1 MEQTKRILILG
12 AGFGGLTAA
21 NILRENLSNVHKII
35 VIDKNKSFM
44 MGLVNLWI
52 LYGTRKLQDSFIPL
66 ANLAN
71 KGIEFIND
79 EIIEIDFAK
88 NSIST
93 KFRGKFD
100 YDYLIISLGSELAP
114 EKIDGFI
121 EHGGFNLYDARQM
134 PELRQK
140 ILSLNKGNIA
150 ICIADIPYKCPPAPY
165 EASMLVNDLIVKNGT
180 KDHINIDFYAPSA
193 LALPVAG
200 PDVSLRL
207 VSLLNM
213 NNINFHPLHKIKR
226 VVSNNLIEFEN
237 GNNAKFDLLIG
248 IPPHKVPAVIRECEI
263 TKVGD
268 WIRVDKFTL
277 KTTYDNVFAIGDVTE
292 IALGGMVTI
301 PKAGIFAEAQAK
313 VVAQEIID
321 QITNTKTNAKFDGK
335 GFCFME
341 VGSNEAGYIEV
352 DLYSEDPYTQL
363 HPPSRESYRKKLDFE
378 ETRVK
383 NWLL

>member
-1 MEQTKRILILG
+1 MEQIKRILILG

-21 NILRENLSNVHKII
+21 NILRKNLSNVHKIT

-66 ANLAN
+66 ANLLN
-71 KGIEFIND
+71 KDIEFIND
-79 EIIEIDFAK
+79 EIVGINFTQS
-88 NSIST
+88 SIST
-93 KFRGKFD
+93 KFSGKFD
-100 YDYLIISLGSELAP
+100 YDYLIIALGSDLAP

-121 EHGGFNLYDARQM
+121 EHGGFNLYDAQQI

-140 ILSLNKGNIA
+140 ILSLKKGKIA

-165 EASMLVNDLIVKNGT
+165 EASMLINDLLVKNGT
-180 KDHINIDFYAPSA
+180 RDQIDINFYAPSV
-193 LALPVAG
+193 LTLPVAG
-200 PDVSLRL
+200 PDVSQRL
-207 VSLLNM
+207 VRLLNM
-213 NNINFHPLHKIKR
+213 NNINFHPLHKVKK
-226 VVSNNLIEFEN
+226 VSNDMIKFEN
-237 GNNAKFDLLIG
+237 GNNEKFDLLIVT
-248 IPPHKVPAVIRECEI
+248 PPHKVPTVIRKCEI
-263 TKVGD
+263 TKDWD

-277 KTTYDNVFAIGDVTE
+277 KTMYDNVFAIGDVTE
-292 IALGGMVTI
+292 IVLGGMVTI

-321 QITNTKTNAKFDGK
+321 QITNTKTNSKFDGK

-363 HPPSRESYRKKLDFE
+363 HPPSRESYRKKLEFE

-383 NWLL
+383 NWLF

>member
-1 MEQTKRILILG
+1 MEQIKRILILG

-21 NILRENLSNVHKII
+21 NILRKNLSNVHKIT

-66 ANLAN
+66 ANLLN
-71 KGIEFIND
+71 KDIEFIND
-79 EIIEIDFAK
+79 EIVGINFTQS
-88 NSIST
+88 SIST
-93 KFRGKFD
+93 KFSGKFD
-100 YDYLIISLGSELAP
+100 YDYLIIALGSDLAP

-121 EHGGFNLYDARQM
+121 EHGGFNLYDAQQI

-140 ILSLNKGNIA
+140 ILSLKKGKIA

-165 EASMLVNDLIVKNGT
+165 EASMLINDLLVKNGT
-180 KDHINIDFYAPSA
+180 RDQIDINFYAPSV
-193 LALPVAG
+193 LTLPVAG
-200 PDVSLRL
+200 PDVSQRL
-207 VSLLNM
+207 VRLLNM
-213 NNINFHPLHKIKR
+213 NNINFHPLHKVKK
-226 VVSNNLIEFEN
+226 VSNDMIKFEN
-237 GNNAKFDLLIG
+237 GSNEKFDLLIVT
-248 IPPHKVPAVIRECEI
+248 PPHKVPTVIRKCDI
-263 TKVGD
+263 TKDWD

-277 KTTYDNVFAIGDVTE
+277 KTMYDNVFAIGDVTE
-292 IALGGMVTI
+292 IVLGGSVTI

-321 QITNTKTNAKFDGK
+321 QITNTKTNSKFDGK

-363 HPPSRESYRKKLDFE
+363 HPPSRESYRKKLEFE

-383 NWLL
+383 NWLF

>member
-1 MEQTKRILILG
+1 MEQIKRILILG

-21 NILRENLSNVHKII
+21 NILRKNLSHVHKIT

-66 ANLAN
+66 ANLLN
-71 KGIEFIND
+71 KDIEFIND
-79 EIIEIDFAK
+79 EIVGINFTQS
-88 NSIST
+88 SIST
-93 KFRGKFD
+93 KFSGKFD
-100 YDYLIISLGSELAP
+100 YDYLIISLGSDLAP

-121 EHGGFNLYDARQM
+121 EHGGFNLYDAQQI

-140 ILSLNKGNIA
+140 ILSLNKGKIA

-165 EASMLVNDLIVKNGT
+165 EASMLINDLLVKNGT
-180 KDHINIDFYAPSA
+180 RDQIDIDFYAPSV
-193 LALPVAG
+193 LTLPVAG
-200 PDVSLRL
+200 PDVSQRL
-207 VSLLNM
+207 VRLLNM
-213 NNINFHPLHKIKR
+213 NNINFHPLHKVKK
-226 VVSNNLIEFEN
+226 VSNDMIKFEN
-237 GNNAKFDLLIG
+237 GNNEKFDLLIVT
-248 IPPHKVPAVIRECEI
+248 PPHKVPTVIRKCEI
-263 TKVGD
+263 TKDWD

-277 KTTYDNVFAIGDVTE
+277 KTMYDNVFAIGDVTE
-292 IALGGMVTI
+292 IVLGGMVTI

-321 QITNTKTNAKFDGK
+321 QITNTKTNSKFDGK

-363 HPPSRESYRKKLDFE
+363 HPPSRESYRKKLEFE

-383 NWLL
+383 NWLF

>member
-1 MEQTKRILILG
+1 MEQIKRILILG

-21 NILRENLSNVHKII
+21 NILRKNLSNVHKIT

-66 ANLAN
+66 ANLLN
-71 KGIEFIND
+71 KDIEFIND
-79 EIIEIDFAK
+79 EIVGINFTQS
-88 NSIST
+88 SIST
-93 KFRGKFD
+93 KFSGKFD
-100 YDYLIISLGSELAP
+100 YDYLIIALGSDLAP

-121 EHGGFNLYDARQM
+121 EHGGFNLYDAQQI

-140 ILSLNKGNIA
+140 ILSLKKGKIA

-165 EASMLVNDLIVKNGT
+165 EASMLINDLLVKNGT
-180 KDHINIDFYAPSA
+180 RDQIDIDFYAPSV
-193 LALPVAG
+193 LTLPVAG
-200 PDVSLRL
+200 PDVSQRL
-207 VSLLNM
+207 VRLLNM
-213 NNINFHPLHKIKR
+213 NNINFHPLHKVKK
-226 VVSNNLIEFEN
+226 VSNDMIKFEN
-237 GNNAKFDLLIG
+237 GSNEKFDLLIVT
-248 IPPHKVPAVIRECEI
+248 PPHKVPTVIRKCEI
-263 TKVGD
+263 TKDWD

-277 KTTYDNVFAIGDVTE
+277 KTMYDNVFAIGDVTE
-292 IALGGMVTI
+292 IVLGGMVTI

-321 QITNTKTNAKFDGK
+321 QITNTKTNSKFDGK

-363 HPPSRESYRKKLDFE
+363 HPPSRESYRKKLEFE

-383 NWLL
+383 NWLF

>member
-1 MEQTKRILILG
+1 MEQIKRILILG

-21 NILRENLSNVHKII
+21 NILRKNLSHVHKIT

-66 ANLAN
+66 ANLLN
-71 KGIEFIND
+71 KDIEFIND
-79 EIIEIDFAK
+79 EIVGINFTQS
-88 NSIST
+88 SIST
-93 KFRGKFD
+93 KFSGKFD
-100 YDYLIISLGSELAP
+100 YDYLIISLGSDLAP

-121 EHGGFNLYDARQM
+121 EHGGFNLYDAQQI

-140 ILSLNKGNIA
+140 ILSLNKGKIA

-165 EASMLVNDLIVKNGT
+165 EASMLINDLLVKNGT
-180 KDHINIDFYAPSA
+180 RDQIDIDFYAPSV
-193 LALPVAG
+193 LTLPVAG
-200 PDVSLRL
+200 PDVSQRL
-207 VSLLNM
+207 VRLLNM
-213 NNINFHPLHKIKR
+213 NNINFHPLHKVKK
-226 VVSNNLIEFEN
+226 VSNDMIKFEN
-237 GNNAKFDLLIG
+237 GSNEKFDLLIVT
-248 IPPHKVPAVIRECEI
+248 PPHKVPTVIRKCEI
-263 TKVGD
+263 TKDWD

-277 KTTYDNVFAIGDVTE
+277 KTMYDNVFAIGDVTE
-292 IALGGMVTI
+292 IVLGGMVTI

-321 QITNTKTNAKFDGK
+321 QITNTKTNSKFDGK

-363 HPPSRESYRKKLDFE
+363 HPPSRESYRKKLEFE

-383 NWLL
+383 NWLF

>member
-1 MEQTKRILILG
+1 MEQIKRILILG

-21 NILRENLSNVHKII
+21 NILRKNLSNVHKIT

-66 ANLAN
+66 ANLLN
-71 KGIEFIND
+71 KDIEFIND
-79 EIIEIDFAK
+79 EIVGINFTQS
-88 NSIST
+88 SIST
-93 KFRGKFD
+93 KFSGKFD
-100 YDYLIISLGSELAP
+100 YDYLIISLGSDLAP

-121 EHGGFNLYDARQM
+121 EHGGFNLYDARQI

-140 ILSLNKGNIA
+140 ILSLNKGKIA

-165 EASMLVNDLIVKNGT
+165 EASMLINDLLVKNGT
-180 KDHINIDFYAPSA
+180 RDQIDIDFYAPSV
-193 LALPVAG
+193 LTLPVAG
-200 PDVSLRL
+200 PDVSQRL
-207 VSLLNM
+207 VRLLNV
-213 NNINFHPLHKIKR
+213 NNINFHPLHKVKK
-226 VVSNNLIEFEN
+226 VSNDMIKFEN
-237 GNNAKFDLLIG
+237 GNNEKFDLLIVT
-248 IPPHKVPAVIRECEI
+248 PPHKVPTVIRKCEI
-263 TKVGD
+263 TKDWD

-277 KTTYDNVFAIGDVTE
+277 KTMYDNVFAIGDVTE
-292 IALGGMVTI
+292 IVLGGMVTI

-321 QITNTKTNAKFDGK
+321 QITNTKTNSKFDGK

-363 HPPSRESYRKKLDFE
+363 HPPSRESYRKKLEFE

-383 NWLL
+383 NWLF

>member
-1 MEQTKRILILG
+1 MEQIKRILILG

-21 NILRENLSNVHKII
+21 NILRKNLSNVHKIT

-66 ANLAN
+66 ANLLN
-71 KGIEFIND
+71 KDIEFIND
-79 EIIEIDFAK
+79 EIVGINFTQS
-88 NSIST
+88 SIST
-93 KFRGKFD
+93 KFSGKFD
-100 YDYLIISLGSELAP
+100 YDYLIISLGSDLAP

-121 EHGGFNLYDARQM
+121 EHGGFNLYDAQQI

-140 ILSLNKGNIA
+140 ILSLNKGKIA

-165 EASMLVNDLIVKNGT
+165 EASMLINDLLVKNGT
-180 KDHINIDFYAPSA
+180 RDQIDIDFYAPSV
-193 LALPVAG
+193 LTLPVAG
-200 PDVSLRL
+200 PDVSQRL
-207 VSLLNM
+207 VRLLNM
-213 NNINFHPLHKIKR
+213 NNINFHPLHKVKK
-226 VVSNNLIEFEN
+226 VSNDMIKFEN
-237 GNNAKFDLLIG
+237 GNNEKFDLLIVT
-248 IPPHKVPAVIRECEI
+248 PPHKVPTVIRKCEI
-263 TKVGD
+263 TKDWD

-277 KTTYDNVFAIGDVTE
+277 KTMYDNVFAIGDVTE
-292 IALGGMVTI
+292 IVLGGMVTI

-321 QITNTKTNAKFDGK
+321 QITNTKTNSKFDGK

-363 HPPSRESYRKKLDFE
+363 HPPSRESYRKKLEFE

-383 NWLL
+383 NWLF

>member
-1 MEQTKRILILG
+1 MEQIKRILILG

-21 NILRENLSNVHKII
+21 NILRKNLSHVHKIT

-66 ANLAN
+66 ANLLN
-71 KGIEFIND
+71 KDIEFIND
-79 EIIEIDFAK
+79 EIVGINFTQS
-88 NSIST
+88 SIST
-93 KFRGKFD
+93 KFSGKFD
-100 YDYLIISLGSELAP
+100 YDYLIISLGSDLAP

-121 EHGGFNLYDARQM
+121 EHGGFNLYDAQQI

-140 ILSLNKGNIA
+140 ILSLNKGKIA

-165 EASMLVNDLIVKNGT
+165 EASMLINDLLIKNGT
-180 KDHINIDFYAPSA
+180 RDQIDIDFYAPSV
-193 LALPVAG
+193 LTLPVAG
-200 PDVSLRL
+200 PDVSQRL
-207 VSLLNM
+207 VRLLNM
-213 NNINFHPLHKIKR
+213 NNINFHPLHKVKK
-226 VVSNNLIEFEN
+226 VSNDMIKFEN
-237 GNNAKFDLLIG
+237 GNNEKFDLLILT
-248 IPPHKVPAVIRECEI
+248 PPHKVPTVIRKCEI
-263 TKVGD
+263 TKDWD

-277 KTTYDNVFAIGDVTE
+277 KTMYDNVFAIGDVTE
-292 IALGGMVTI
+292 IVLGGMVTI

-321 QITNTKTNAKFDGK
+321 QITNTKTNSRFDGK

-363 HPPSRESYRKKLDFE
+363 HPPSRESYRKKLEFE

-383 NWLL
+383 NWLF

>member
-1 MEQTKRILILG
+1 MEQIKRILILG

-21 NILRENLSNVHKII
+21 NILRKNLSNVHKIT

-66 ANLAN
+66 ANLLN
-71 KGIEFIND
+71 KDIEFIND
-79 EIIEIDFAK
+79 EIVGINFTQS
-88 NSIST
+88 SIST
-93 KFRGKFD
+93 KFSGKFD
-100 YDYLIISLGSELAP
+100 YDYLIISLGSDLAP

-121 EHGGFNLYDARQM
+121 EHGGFNLYDARQI

-140 ILSLNKGNIA
+140 ILSLNKGKIA

-165 EASMLVNDLIVKNGT
+165 EASMLINDLLVKNGT
-180 KDHINIDFYAPSA
+180 RDQIDIDFYAPSV
-193 LALPVAG
+193 LTLPVAG
-200 PDVSLRL
+200 PDVSQRL
-207 VSLLNM
+207 VRLLNV
-213 NNINFHPLHKIKR
+213 NNINFHPLHKVKK
-226 VVSNNLIEFEN
+226 VSNDMIKFEN
-237 GNNAKFDLLIG
+237 GNNEKFDLLIVT
-248 IPPHKVPAVIRECEI
+248 PPHKVPKVIRKCEI
-263 TKVGD
+263 TKDWD
-268 WIRVDKFTL
+268 WIRVDEFTL
-277 KTTYDNVFAIGDVTE
+277 KSMYDNVFAIGDVTE
-292 IALGGMVTI
+292 IVVGGMVTI

-321 QITNTKTNAKFDGK
+321 QITNTKTNSKFDGK

-363 HPPSRESYRKKLDFE
+363 HPPSRESYRKKLEFE

-383 NWLL
+383 NWLF

>member
-1 MEQTKRILILG
+1 
-12 AGFGGLTAA
+12 
-21 NILRENLSNVHKII
+21 
-35 VIDKNKSFM
+35 

-66 ANLAN
+66 ANLLN
-71 KGIEFIND
+71 KDIEFIND
-79 EIIEIDFAK
+79 EIVGINFTQS
-88 NSIST
+88 SIST
-93 KFRGKFD
+93 KFSGKFD
-100 YDYLIISLGSELAP
+100 YDYLIISLGSDLAP

-121 EHGGFNLYDARQM
+121 EHGGFNLYDAQQI

-140 ILSLNKGNIA
+140 ILSLNKGKIA

-165 EASMLVNDLIVKNGT
+165 EASMLINDLLVKNGT
-180 KDHINIDFYAPSA
+180 RDQIDIDFYAPSV
-193 LALPVAG
+193 LTLPVAG
-200 PDVSLRL
+200 PDVSQRL
-207 VSLLNM
+207 VMLLNM
-213 NNINFHPLHKIKR
+213 NNINFHPLHKVKK
-226 VVSNNLIEFEN
+226 VSNDMIKFEN
-237 GNNAKFDLLIG
+237 GSNEKFDLLIVT
-248 IPPHKVPAVIRECEI
+248 PPHKVPTVIRKCEI
-263 TKVGD
+263 TKDWD

-277 KTTYDNVFAIGDVTE
+277 KTMYDNVFAIGDVTE
-292 IALGGMVTI
+292 IVLGGMVTI

-321 QITNTKTNAKFDGK
+321 QITNTKTNSKFDGK

-363 HPPSRESYRKKLDFE
+363 HPPSRESYRKKLEFE

-383 NWLL
+383 NWLF

>member
-1 MEQTKRILILG
+1 MEQIKRILILG

-21 NILRENLSNVHKII
+21 NILRKNLSHVHKIT

-66 ANLAN
+66 ANLLN
-71 KGIEFIND
+71 KDIEFIND
-79 EIIEIDFAK
+79 EIVGINFTQS
-88 NSIST
+88 SIST
-93 KFRGKFD
+93 KFSGKFD
-100 YDYLIISLGSELAP
+100 YDYLIIALGSDLAP

-121 EHGGFNLYDARQM
+121 EHGGFNLYDAQQI

-140 ILSLNKGNIA
+140 ILSLNKGKIA

-165 EASMLVNDLIVKNGT
+165 EASMLINDLLVKNGT
-180 KDHINIDFYAPSA
+180 RDQIDIDFYAPSV
-193 LALPVAG
+193 LTLPVAG
-200 PDVSLRL
+200 PDVSQRL
-207 VSLLNM
+207 VMLLNM
-213 NNINFHPLHKIKR
+213 NNINFHPLHKVKK
-226 VVSNNLIEFEN
+226 VSNDMIKFEN
-237 GNNAKFDLLIG
+237 GSNEKFDLLIVT
-248 IPPHKVPAVIRECEI
+248 PPHKVPTVIRKCEI
-263 TKVGD
+263 TKDWD

-277 KTTYDNVFAIGDVTE
+277 KTMYDNVFAIGDVTE
-292 IALGGMVTI
+292 IVLGGMVTI

-321 QITNTKTNAKFDGK
+321 QITNTKTNSKFDGK

-363 HPPSRESYRKKLDFE
+363 HPPSRESYRKKLEFE

-383 NWLL
+383 NWLF

>member
-1 MEQTKRILILG
+1 MEQIKRILILG

-21 NILRENLSNVHKII
+21 NILRKNLSNVHKIT

-66 ANLAN
+66 ANLLN
-71 KGIEFIND
+71 KDIEFIND
-79 EIIEIDFAK
+79 EIVGINFTQS
-88 NSIST
+88 SIST
-93 KFRGKFD
+93 KFSGKFD
-100 YDYLIISLGSELAP
+100 YDYLIIALGSDLAP

-121 EHGGFNLYDARQM
+121 EHGGFNLYDAQQI

-140 ILSLNKGNIA
+140 ILSLNKGKIA

-165 EASMLVNDLIVKNGT
+165 EASMLINDLLVKNGT
-180 KDHINIDFYAPSA
+180 RDQIDIDFYAPSV
-193 LALPVAG
+193 LTLPIAG
-200 PDVSLRL
+200 PDVSQRL
-207 VSLLNM
+207 VMLLNM
-213 NNINFHPLHKIKR
+213 NNINFHPLHKVKK
-226 VVSNNLIEFEN
+226 VSNDMIKFEN
-237 GNNAKFDLLIG
+237 GSNEKFDLLIVT
-248 IPPHKVPAVIRECEI
+248 PPHKVPTVIRKCEI
-263 TKVGD
+263 TKDWD

-277 KTTYDNVFAIGDVTE
+277 KTMYDNVFAIGDVTE
-292 IALGGMVTI
+292 IVLGGMVTI

-321 QITNTKTNAKFDGK
+321 QITNTKTNSKFDGK

-363 HPPSRESYRKKLDFE
+363 HPPSRESYRKKLEFE

-383 NWLL
+383 NWLF

>member
-1 MEQTKRILILG
+1 MEQIKRILILG

-21 NILRENLSNVHKII
+21 NILRKNLSNVHKIT

-66 ANLAN
+66 ANLLN
-71 KGIEFIND
+71 KDIEFIND
-79 EIIEIDFAK
+79 EIVGINFTQS
-88 NSIST
+88 SIST
-93 KFRGKFD
+93 KFSGKFD
-100 YDYLIISLGSELAP
+100 YDYLIISLGSDLAP

-121 EHGGFNLYDARQM
+121 EHGEFNLYDAQQI

-140 ILSLNKGNIA
+140 ILSLNKGKIA

-165 EASMLVNDLIVKNGT
+165 EASMLINDLLVKNGT
-180 KDHINIDFYAPSA
+180 RDQIDIDFYAPSV
-193 LALPVAG
+193 LTLPVAG
-200 PDVSLRL
+200 PDVSQRL
-207 VSLLNM
+207 VRLLNM
-213 NNINFHPLHKIKR
+213 NNINFHPLHKVKK
-226 VVSNNLIEFEN
+226 VSNDMIKFEN
-237 GNNAKFDLLIG
+237 GNNEKFDLLIVT
-248 IPPHKVPAVIRECEI
+248 PPHKVPTVIRKCEI
-263 TKVGD
+263 TKDWD
-268 WIRVDKFTL
+268 WI
-277 KTTYDNVFAIGDVTE
+277 DNVFAIGDVIE
-292 IALGGMVTI
+292 IVLGGMVTI

-321 QITNTKTNAKFDGK
+321 QITNTKTNSKFDGK

-363 HPPSRESYRKKLDFE
+363 HPPSRESYRKKLEFE

-383 NWLL
+383 NWLF

>member
-1 MEQTKRILILG
+1 MEQIKRILILG

-21 NILRENLSNVHKII
+21 NILRKNLSNVHKIT

-66 ANLAN
+66 ANLLN
-71 KGIEFIND
+71 KDIEFIND
-79 EIIEIDFAK
+79 EIVGINFTQS
-88 NSIST
+88 SIST
-93 KFRGKFD
+93 KFSGKFD
-100 YDYLIISLGSELAP
+100 YDYLIISLGSDLAP

-121 EHGGFNLYDARQM
+121 EHGGFNLYDAQQI

-140 ILSLNKGNIA
+140 ILSLNKGKIA

-165 EASMLVNDLIVKNGT
+165 EASMLINDLLVKNGT
-180 KDHINIDFYAPSA
+180 RDQIDIDFYAPSV
-193 LALPVAG
+193 LTLPIAG
-200 PDVSLRL
+200 PDVSQRL
-207 VSLLNM
+207 VRLLNM
-213 NNINFHPLHKIKR
+213 NNINFHPLHKVKK
-226 VVSNNLIEFEN
+226 VSNDMIKFEN
-237 GNNAKFDLLIG
+237 GNNEKFDLLIVT
-248 IPPHKVPAVIRECEI
+248 PPHKVPTVIRKCEI
-263 TKVGD
+263 TKDWD

-277 KTTYDNVFAIGDVTE
+277 KTMYDNVFAIGDVTE
-292 IALGGMVTI
+292 IVLGGMVTI

-321 QITNTKTNAKFDGK
+321 QITNTKTNSKFDGK

-363 HPPSRESYRKKLDFE
+363 HPPSRESYRKKLEFE

-383 NWLL
+383 NWLF

>member
-1 MEQTKRILILG
+1 MEQIKRILILG

-21 NILRENLSNVHKII
+21 NILRKNLSNVHKIT

-66 ANLAN
+66 ANLLN
-71 KGIEFIND
+71 KDIEFIND
-79 EIIEIDFAK
+79 EIVGINFTQS
-88 NSIST
+88 SIST
-93 KFRGKFD
+93 KFSGKFD
-100 YDYLIISLGSELAP
+100 YDYLIISLGSDLAP

-121 EHGGFNLYDARQM
+121 EHGGFNLYDAQQI

-140 ILSLNKGNIA
+140 ILSLNKGKIA

-165 EASMLVNDLIVKNGT
+165 EASMLINDLLVKNGT
-180 KDHINIDFYAPSA
+180 RDQIDIDFYAPSV
-193 LALPVAG
+193 LTLPVAG
-200 PDVSLRL
+200 PDVSQRL
-207 VSLLNM
+207 VMLLNM
-213 NNINFHPLHKIKR
+213 NNINFHPLHKVKK
-226 VVSNNLIEFEN
+226 VSNDMIKFEN
-237 GNNAKFDLLIG
+237 GNNEKFDLLIVT
-248 IPPHKVPAVIRECEI
+248 PPHKVPTVIRKCEI
-263 TKVGD
+263 TKDWD

-277 KTTYDNVFAIGDVTE
+277 KTMYDNVFAIGDVTE
-292 IALGGMVTI
+292 IVLGGMVTI

-321 QITNTKTNAKFDGK
+321 QITNTKTNSKFDGK

-363 HPPSRESYRKKLDFE
+363 HPPSRESYRKKLEFE

-383 NWLL
+383 NWLF

>member
-1 MEQTKRILILG
+1 MEQINRILILG

-21 NILRENLSNVHKII
+21 NILRKNLSNVHKIT

-66 ANLAN
+66 ANLLN
-71 KGIEFIND
+71 KDIEFIND
-79 EIIEIDFAK
+79 EIVGINFTQS
-88 NSIST
+88 SIST
-93 KFRGKFD
+93 KFSGKFD
-100 YDYLIISLGSELAP
+100 YDYLIISLGSDLAP

-121 EHGGFNLYDARQM
+121 EHGGFNLYDAQQI

-140 ILSLNKGNIA
+140 ILSLNKGKIA

-165 EASMLVNDLIVKNGT
+165 EASMLINDLLIKNGT
-180 KDHINIDFYAPSA
+180 RDQIDIDFYAPSV
-193 LALPVAG
+193 LTLPVAG
-200 PDVSLRL
+200 PDVSQRL
-207 VSLLNM
+207 VRLLNM
-213 NNINFHPLHKIKR
+213 NNINFHPLHKVKK
-226 VVSNNLIEFEN
+226 VSNDMIKFEN
-237 GNNAKFDLLIG
+237 GNNEKFDLLIVT
-248 IPPHKVPAVIRECEI
+248 PPHKVPTVIRKCEI
-263 TKVGD
+263 TKDWD

-277 KTTYDNVFAIGDVTE
+277 KTMYDNVFAIGDVTE
-292 IALGGMVTI
+292 IVLGGMVTI

-321 QITNTKTNAKFDGK
+321 QITNTKTNSKFDGK

-352 DLYSEDPYTQL
+352 DLYSENPYTQL
-363 HPPSRESYRKKLDFE
+363 HPPSRESYRKKLEFE

>member
-1 MEQTKRILILG
+1 MEQIKRILILG

-21 NILRENLSNVHKII
+21 NILRKNLSHVHKIT

-66 ANLAN
+66 ANLLN
-71 KGIEFIND
+71 KDIEFIND
-79 EIIEIDFAK
+79 EIVGINFTQS
-88 NSIST
+88 SIST
-93 KFRGKFD
+93 KFSGKFD
-100 YDYLIISLGSELAP
+100 YDYLIISLGSDLAP

-121 EHGGFNLYDARQM
+121 EHGGFNLYDAQQI

-140 ILSLNKGNIA
+140 ILSLNKEKIA

-165 EASMLVNDLIVKNGT
+165 EASMLINDLLVKNGT
-180 KDHINIDFYAPSA
+180 RDQIDIDFYAPSV
-193 LALPVAG
+193 LTLPVAG
-200 PDVSLRL
+200 PDVSQRL
-207 VSLLNM
+207 VRLLNM
-213 NNINFHPLHKIKR
+213 NNINFHPLHKVKK
-226 VVSNNLIEFEN
+226 VSNDMIKFEN
-237 GNNAKFDLLIG
+237 GSNEKFDLLIVT
-248 IPPHKVPAVIRECEI
+248 PPHKVPTVIRKCEI
-263 TKVGD
+263 TKDWD

-277 KTTYDNVFAIGDVTE
+277 KTMYDNVFAIGDVTE
-292 IALGGMVTI
+292 IVLGGMVTI

-321 QITNTKTNAKFDGK
+321 QITNTKTNSKFDGK

-363 HPPSRESYRKKLDFE
+363 HPPSRESYRKKLEFE

-383 NWLL
+383 NWLF

>member
-1 MEQTKRILILG
+1 MEQIKRILILG

-21 NILRENLSNVHKII
+21 NILRKNLSNVHKIT

-66 ANLAN
+66 ANLLN
-71 KGIEFIND
+71 KDIEFIND
-79 EIIEIDFAK
+79 EIVGINFTQS
-88 NSIST
+88 SIST
-93 KFRGKFD
+93 KFSGKFD
-100 YDYLIISLGSELAP
+100 YDYLIISLGSDLAP
-114 EKIDGFI
+114 EKIDGLV
-121 EHGGFNLYDARQM
+121 EHGGFNLYDARQI

-140 ILSLNKGNIA
+140 ILSLNKGKIA

-165 EASMLVNDLIVKNGT
+165 EASMLINDLLVKNGT
-180 KDHINIDFYAPSA
+180 RDQIDIDFYAPSV
-193 LALPVAG
+193 LTLPVAG
-200 PDVSLRL
+200 PDVSQRL
-207 VSLLNM
+207 VRLLNV
-213 NNINFHPLHKIKR
+213 NNINFHPLHKVKK
-226 VVSNNLIEFEN
+226 VSNDMIKFEN
-237 GNNAKFDLLIG
+237 GNNEKFDLLIVT
-248 IPPHKVPAVIRECEI
+248 PPHKVPTVIRKCEI
-263 TKVGD
+263 TKDWD

-277 KTTYDNVFAIGDVTE
+277 KTMYDNVFAIGDVTE
-292 IALGGMVTI
+292 IVLGGMVTI

-321 QITNTKTNAKFDGK
+321 QITNTKTNSKFDGK

-363 HPPSRESYRKKLDFE
+363 HPPSRESYRKKLEFE

-383 NWLL
+383 NWLF

>member
-1 MEQTKRILILG
+1 MEQIKRILILG

-21 NILRENLSNVHKII
+21 NILRKNLSNVHKIT

-66 ANLAN
+66 ANLLN
-71 KGIEFIND
+71 KDIEFIND
-79 EIIEIDFAK
+79 EIVGINFTQS
-88 NSIST
+88 SIST
-93 KFRGKFD
+93 KFSGKFD
-100 YDYLIISLGSELAP
+100 YDYLIISLGSDLAP

-121 EHGGFNLYDARQM
+121 EHGGFNLYDAQQI

-140 ILSLNKGNIA
+140 ILSLNKGKIA

-165 EASMLVNDLIVKNGT
+165 EASMLINDLLVKNGT
-180 KDHINIDFYAPSA
+180 RDQIDIDFYAPSV
-193 LALPVAG
+193 LTLPVAG
-200 PDVSLRL
+200 PDVSQRL
-207 VSLLNM
+207 VRLLNM
-213 NNINFHPLHKIKR
+213 NNINFHPLHKVKK
-226 VVSNNLIEFEN
+226 VSNDMIKFEN
-237 GNNAKFDLLIG
+237 GSNEKFDLLIVT
-248 IPPHKVPAVIRECEI
+248 PPHKVPTVIRKCEI
-263 TKVGD
+263 TKDWD

-277 KTTYDNVFAIGDVTE
+277 KTMYDNVFAIGDVTE
-292 IALGGMVTI
+292 IVLGGMVTI

-321 QITNTKTNAKFDGK
+321 QITNTKTNSKFDGK

-363 HPPSRESYRKKLDFE
+363 HPPSRESYRKKLEFE

-383 NWLL
+383 NWLF

>member
-1 MEQTKRILILG
+1 MEQIKRILILG

-21 NILRENLSNVHKII
+21 NILRKNLSNVHKIT

-66 ANLAN
+66 ANLLN
-71 KGIEFIND
+71 KDIEFIND
-79 EIIEIDFAK
+79 EIVGINFTQS
-88 NSIST
+88 SIST
-93 KFRGKFD
+93 KFSGKFD
-100 YDYLIISLGSELAP
+100 YDYLIISLGSDLAP

-121 EHGGFNLYDARQM
+121 EHGGFNLYDAQQI

-140 ILSLNKGNIA
+140 ILSLNKGKIA

-165 EASMLVNDLIVKNGT
+165 EASMLINDLLVKNGT
-180 KDHINIDFYAPSA
+180 RDQIDIDFYAPSV
-193 LALPVAG
+193 LTLPVAG
-200 PDVSLRL
+200 PDVSQRL
-207 VSLLNM
+207 VRLLNM
-213 NNINFHPLHKIKR
+213 NNINFHPLHKVKK
-226 VVSNNLIEFEN
+226 VSNDMIKFEN
-237 GNNAKFDLLIG
+237 GNNEKFDLLIVT
-248 IPPHKVPAVIRECEI
+248 PPHKVPTVIGKCEI
-263 TKVGD
+263 TKDWD

-277 KTTYDNVFAIGDVTE
+277 KTMYDNVFAIGDVTE
-292 IALGGMVTI
+292 IVLGGMVTI

-321 QITNTKTNAKFDGK
+321 QITNTKTNSKFDGK

-363 HPPSRESYRKKLDFE
+363 HPPSRESYRKKLEFE

-383 NWLL
+383 NWLF

>member
-1 MEQTKRILILG
+1 MEQIKQILILG

-21 NILRENLSNVHKII
+21 NILRKNLSNVHKIT

-66 ANLAN
+66 ANLLN
-71 KGIEFIND
+71 KDIEFIND
-79 EIIEIDFAK
+79 EIVGINFTQS
-88 NSIST
+88 SIST
-93 KFRGKFD
+93 KFSGKFD
-100 YDYLIISLGSELAP
+100 YDYLIISLGSDLAP

-121 EHGGFNLYDARQM
+121 EHGGFNLYDAQQI

-140 ILSLNKGNIA
+140 ILSLNKGKIA

-165 EASMLVNDLIVKNGT
+165 EASMLIHDLLVKNGT
-180 KDHINIDFYAPSA
+180 RDQIDIDFYAPPV

-200 PDVSLRL
+200 PDVSQRL
-207 VSLLNM
+207 VMLLNM
-213 NNINFHPLHKIKR
+213 NNINFHPLHKVKK
-226 VVSNNLIEFEN
+226 VSNDMIKFEN
-237 GNNAKFDLLIG
+237 GNNEKFDLLIVT
-248 IPPHKVPAVIRECEI
+248 PPHKVPTVIRKCEI
-263 TKVGD
+263 TKDWD

-277 KTTYDNVFAIGDVTE
+277 KTMYDNVFAIGDVTE
-292 IALGGMVTI
+292 IVLGGMVTI

-321 QITNTKTNAKFDGK
+321 QITNTKTNSKFDGK

-363 HPPSRESYRKKLDFE
+363 HPPSRESYRKKLEFE

-383 NWLL
+383 NWLF

>member
-1 MEQTKRILILG
+1 MEQIKQILILG

-21 NILRENLSNVHKII
+21 NILRKNLSNVHKIT

-66 ANLAN
+66 ANLLN
-71 KGIEFIND
+71 KDIEFIND
-79 EIIEIDFAK
+79 EIVGINFTQS
-88 NSIST
+88 SIST
-93 KFRGKFD
+93 KFSGKFD
-100 YDYLIISLGSELAP
+100 YDYLIISLGSDLAP

-121 EHGGFNLYDARQM
+121 EHGGFNLYDAQQI

-140 ILSLNKGNIA
+140 ILSLNKGKIA

-165 EASMLVNDLIVKNGT
+165 EASMLIHDLLVKNGT
-180 KDHINIDFYAPSA
+180 RDQIDIDFYAPPV

-200 PDVSLRL
+200 PDVSQRL
-207 VSLLNM
+207 VRLLNM
-213 NNINFHPLHKIKR
+213 NNINFHPLHKVKK
-226 VVSNNLIEFEN
+226 VSNDMIKFEN
-237 GNNAKFDLLIG
+237 GNNEKFDLLIVT
-248 IPPHKVPAVIRECEI
+248 PPHKVPTVIRKCEI
-263 TKVGD
+263 TKDWD

-277 KTTYDNVFAIGDVTE
+277 KTMYDNVFAIGDVTE
-292 IALGGMVTI
+292 IVLGGMVTI

-321 QITNTKTNAKFDGK
+321 QITNTKTNSKFDGK

-363 HPPSRESYRKKLDFE
+363 HPPSRESYRKKLEFE

-383 NWLL
+383 NWLF

>member
-1 MEQTKRILILG
+1 MEQIKRILILG

-21 NILRENLSNVHKII
+21 NILRKNLSNVHKIT

-66 ANLAN
+66 ANLLN
-71 KGIEFIND
+71 KDIEFIND
-79 EIIEIDFAK
+79 EIVGI
-88 NSIST
+88 NCTQSSIST
-93 KFRGKFD
+93 KFSGKFD
-100 YDYLIISLGSELAP
+100 YDYLIIALGSDLAP

-121 EHGGFNLYDARQM
+121 EHGGFNLYDAQQI

-140 ILSLNKGNIA
+140 ILSLNKGKIA

-165 EASMLVNDLIVKNGT
+165 EASMLINDLLVKNGT
-180 KDHINIDFYAPSA
+180 RDQIDIDFYAPSV
-193 LALPVAG
+193 LTLPVAG
-200 PDVSLRL
+200 PDVSQRL
-207 VSLLNM
+207 VRLLNM
-213 NNINFHPLHKIKR
+213 NNINFHPLHKVKK
-226 VVSNNLIEFEN
+226 VSNDMIKFEN
-237 GNNAKFDLLIG
+237 GSNEKFDLLIVT
-248 IPPHKVPAVIRECEI
+248 PPHKVPTVIRKCEI
-263 TKVGD
+263 TKDWD

-277 KTTYDNVFAIGDVTE
+277 KTMYDNVFAIGDVTE
-292 IALGGMVTI
+292 IVLGGMVTI

-321 QITNTKTNAKFDGK
+321 QITNTKTNSKFNGK

-363 HPPSRESYRKKLDFE
+363 HPPSRESYRKKLEFE

-383 NWLL
+383 NWLF